1 MQLRSAFDPDLALRI
16 GSPEGEPSIEM
27 LRLETKAEMASHAAP
42 IKDRSPRVVGP
53 EIHNRLQVGVPVV
66 YVGSE
71 DWPEQVVLAG
81 AVVKSGKEPF
91 KARMSADAIV

>member
-27 LRLETKAEMASHAAP
+27 LRLETKPEVASHAAP
-42 IKDRSPRVVGP
+42 IEDRPPRVVGP
-53 EIHNRLQVGVPVV
+53 EVDNCLQVGIPVV
-66 YVGSE
+66 DVRPE

-91 KARMSADAIV
+91 KAHMSADAIV